1 MRPRV
6 FPAEDPLRI
15 GVRFP
20 PDQRFN
26 EAAGIPPRKTTLPGL
41 AGRCR
46 RSFNE
51 AAGIPRGRRLCLV
64 WPVGV
69 DEASM
74 RPRVFPAEDT
84 TSTSTRRPGAASFNE
99 AAGIPRGR
107 HEGRIRV
114 MLASTQLQ

>member
-20 PDQRFN
+20 PDQR
-26 EAAGIPPRKTTLPGL
+26 
-41 AGRCR
+41 
-46 RSFNE
+46 FNE